1 MEKIIPA
8 NVSEQFRSD
17 YQRYGIYVT
26 YRRILADMRDGL
38 KPVQRRLIY
47 TMLDIG
53 ATDHTVK
60 SATITGA
67 NMKLHP
73 HSDAYLTLKPMTNW
87 FECYLPLVTPQGNFG
102 TFDGDPPSADRYTE
116 AKLSKFALEYIVG
129 DLRDTPEVV
138 DWEPN
143 YDNTCQEPSYLPAAI
158 PLLLINGSFGIGLG
172 KRVDIPTHNTNEVID
187 AMISLIHNPNADVV
201 LIPDTCMPCE
211 IFDDTDWK
219 EVSDTGYGYYT
230 VRGIIT
236 TETYSNEKYK
246 NRPALVINSLPNMVY
261 MNQVKEQIENLV
273 AKKKIIQ
280 IDELYSEST
289 EFKMRF
295 VIVLKPGA
303 DTEYVKNVL
312 YQNTSLQVTQRINF
326 EMLDKLTP
334 IRMSYKNYL
343 LAFIQNRKQTKY
355 RVFINRL
362 RVIETRIHER
372 DAFIKLLESP
382 KFEEIMEKIR
392 KFNKDDK
399 ELIEYLIKQ
408 LNITDLQAKYII
420 DSKLRGITRSSLT
433 KLKADV
439 AKLDEMREQYMDLIT
454 NDASLT
460 QYIVAELEQI
470 KEKYGCPRRSKLI
483 HKPGSKDSIPKG
495 AMVVAV
501 TEKGFI
507 KKVPSGHN
515 LGTFRNDTIKL
526 IVEIDNSD
534 NLVVFDSSGKVYKV
548 PIHKL
553 PFGDRNS
560 PGVDLKFVIKNFNGV
575 CVNAFPEEIL
585 KKFKVKN
592 KSKNR
597 MFIITI
603 TKQGYLKKMEVEDFI
618 DITSAG
624 LTYAKT
630 DSGDYIQSVILTYS
644 GNDLVVFDRSKA
656 MRIQESSIPTM
667 KRAARG
673 NVTMRSKD
681 VDGMVIATSNT
692 DYLIVVTKSGKLNK
706 IAIDSIPGMKMNKR
720 EFSIIRLSKTD
731 AIQNILFANDGQ
743 TLEIR
748 CFNSGIF
755 EFPVST
761 IVLGSSITSGDKVL
775 ALKNDQIIYSIIK

>member
-17 YQRYGIYVT
+17 YQRYVIYVT

-73 HSDAYLTLKPMTNW
+73 HGDAYLTLKPMTNW

-116 AKLSKFALEYIVG
+116 AKLSKFALEYVVG
-129 DLRDTPEVV
+129 DLRDTPEAV

-362 RVIETRIHER
+362 RVS
-372 DAFIKLLESP
+372 KLG
-382 KFEEIMEKIR
+382 FM
-392 KFNKDDK
+392 K
-399 ELIEYLIKQ
+399 EMHLLSFSNLRNLKRLWKRFVSLIK
-408 LNITDLQAKYII
+408 
-420 DSKLRGITRSSLT
+420 
-433 KLKADV
+433 
-439 AKLDEMREQYMDLIT
+439 M
-454 NDASLT
+454 
-460 QYIVAELEQI
+460 I
-470 KEKYGCPRRSKLI
+470 KS
-483 HKPGSKDSIPKG
+483 
-495 AMVVAV
+495 
-501 TEKGFI
+501 
-507 KKVPSGHN
+507 
-515 LGTFRNDTIKL
+515 
-526 IVEIDNSD
+526 
-534 NLVVFDSSGKVYKV
+534 
-548 PIHKL
+548 
-553 PFGDRNS
+553 
-560 PGVDLKFVIKNFNGV
+560 
-575 CVNAFPEEIL
+575 
-585 KKFKVKN
+585 
-592 KSKNR
+592 
-597 MFIITI
+597 
-603 TKQGYLKKMEVEDFI
+603 
-618 DITSAG
+618 
-624 LTYAKT
+624 
-630 DSGDYIQSVILTYS
+630 
-644 GNDLVVFDRSKA
+644 
-656 MRIQESSIPTM
+656 
-667 KRAARG
+667 
-673 NVTMRSKD
+673 
-681 VDGMVIATSNT
+681 
-692 DYLIVVTKSGKLNK
+692 
-706 IAIDSIPGMKMNKR
+706 
-720 EFSIIRLSKTD
+720 
-731 AIQNILFANDGQ
+731 
-743 TLEIR
+743 
-748 CFNSGIF
+748 
-755 EFPVST
+755 
-761 IVLGSSITSGDKVL
+761 
-775 ALKNDQIIYSIIK
+775 